1 MQSIANRAAPYFT
14 AIVLAVVLLTGC
26 GKPPEVAVIDLDAV
40 AKAVGRDDVFKQQM
54 QAAREKIGQQLSQH
68 AATLKVQLEK
78 TPGEAAAADAR
89 RQWQKA
95 MGLAEQRAREYQ
107 LGLVREFRE
116 QLRPVVEKIAKEHGA
131 KTVISATQDAVWFA
145 PEVDLTSEVI
155 AKLRAEPLPVSRPT
169 QGQKEMDKS
178 SQTTSEAKPSGE

>member
-1 MQSIANRAAPYFT
+1 MQAIAIKA
-14 AIVLAVVLLTGC
+14 VLHFSALILVSTLLTGC
-26 GKPPEVAVIDLDAV
+26 TKTPEVAVVDLDAV
-40 AKAVGRDDVFKQQM
+40 AKAVGRDEVFKQQM
-54 QAAREKIGQQLSQH
+54 QAAREQIGQQLSQH

-95 MGLAEQRAREYQ
+95 MGVAEQRAREYQ
-107 LGLVREFRE
+107 LGLVQEFRE

-131 KTVISATQDAVWFA
+131 KTVISATQDAVWFD

-169 QGQKEMDKS
+169 QGQKEIDKT
-178 SQTTSEAKPSGE
+178 SQTTSEVKPSGK